1 MSYKCGNSRASAC
14 LAFAIALLFLFGT
27 SLVSRAQT
35 ATNTW
40 DGGATGNAAARA
52 NWTSAGNWGGTAPI
66 AGSVLIFAGTTKL
79 TANTNLF
86 PAGTGFFSISFASGA
101 GAFTLTG
108 NAISLTNGITNNS
121 TNTQTLNL
129 NGITLGGAQ
138 TFNASAGNLTFTA
151 LNNIT
156 NAGFLLTFAGASNS
170 TVNSIISGT
179 GGVTKTGA
187 GTLLLT
193 NANTFT
199 GATTL
204 SAGTLRAT
212 TSAASLG
219 AGALSLG
226 GGVLELA
233 NDTGLNYGRATTV
246 TASAQINS
254 DRLTAGAGVTHT
266 LGTLSIGAQTLTIG
280 SDATTTSG
288 TAGITFGATTLSAT
302 GAVFDVNT
310 NNALLTLASVGGAGN
325 SFTVTGAGN
334 TTVTGV
340 IGTVAGGVTKTGTG
354 TLTLSGA
361 NTYTGGTTISNGVV
375 SISASDRLANTGA
388 LTLNG
393 SGAVFNLSTFSDTVG
408 AVTLTDGSITGT
420 TGVLSGSSFSV
431 ANGSITAALGG
442 TTATLS
448 KAGTGTVSLGS
459 ATNSY
464 GGVTTIGG
472 GVLNVGALANA
483 GANSSI
489 GTNATIA
496 ISNGGKLHYTGSTV
510 SINRGVNLSGGIGD
524 ISVSNSV
531 AALSI
536 SGAISNTGSLVK
548 SGAGTLILS
557 GANTYSGGTTI
568 SAGTLGIG
576 AGGTSGLLG
585 AGNVTNNGSL
595 VFNRSDSTSVD
606 NIISGTGS
614 VVKQGAA
621 TLTLSG
627 ENSFSG
633 GLSILGGAVSVAQEG
648 FLGAASNAITL
659 DNGKLVTTA
668 TVDLGP
674 DRSVTFGAGGGTIEV
689 AGGTTATVDGLLS
702 GSGSFTKI
710 GAGTIALDAAS
721 SGFAGA
727 SLINQGTLLLNDEN
741 VLAASEVTVASGA
754 SLAVAFGNANIGN
767 LGGAGNVTVSSNV
780 IVGGLNASAVLSGIT
795 SGDGSLT
802 KTGSGTLTLTANNT
816 HAGGVFLNGN
826 GAVRAQSAG
835 AFGTGFVTQASGSS
849 KIIIDTTGTITN
861 QMDIYNVAVLQ
872 SVTMTGAKTLNNA
885 TYDITNNTTTTESGT
900 LSGAGGITK
909 LGTGTL
915 LVTASNSFT
924 GAVDVQAGVLDLNS
938 STGSAAGATA
948 SVSVSSGATLLISQS
963 GQVNNGAPVTL
974 SGGTIARGS
983 GVSEVFGS
991 LNITTASTLDFGSGA
1006 TGNLTFGTYEDNA
1019 TPSALLTV
1027 NNFLPGNSFTF
1038 SSTSFTAGDVGSYFS
1053 FGTGYVNSSIA
1064 NTGSTFTITAI
1075 PEPSTYLAAAGLLAL
1090 MLWPS
1095 RKRLLKDAQKIFG
1108 LRAPTRDRLAAQ
1120 RLR

>member
-1 MSYKCGNSRASAC
+1 MHSAQ
-14 LAFAIALLFLFGT
+14 
-27 SLVSRAQT
+27 AQT

-40 DGGATGNAAARA
+40 NGGAKGNPAARA
-52 NWTSAGNWGGTAPI
+52 NWRSANNWGGTAPI

-79 TANTNLF
+79 RANTNLF
-86 PAGTGFFSISFASGA
+86 AAGTGFFSISFASGA

-138 TFNASAGNLTFTA
+138 SFNASAGSLTFTA

-212 TSAASLG
+212 TSASSLG

-226 GGVLELA
+226 GGLLELA
-233 NDTGLNYGRATTV
+233 NDTGLNYGRNTTV
-246 TASAQINS
+246 TASTQINS
-254 DRLTAGAGVTHT
+254 DRLAAGAGVTHT

-310 NNALLTLASVGGAGN
+310 NNAVLTLGAISGN
-325 SFTVTGAGN
+325 TFGFTVTGAGN
-334 TTVTGV
+334 TAITGIIGTTSGTVT
-340 IGTVAGGVTKTGTG
+340 KDGTG

-375 SISASDRLANTGA
+375 AISTSDRLANAGA

-393 SGAVFNLSTFSDTVG
+393 AGAVFAISTFSDTVG
-408 AVTLTDGSITGT
+408 AVTLTDGSITGS
-420 TGVLSGSSFSV
+420 TGVLTGSSFSV

-448 KAGTGTVSLGS
+448 KTGAGTVTLGS

-472 GVLNVGALANA
+472 GVLNVGTLANA

-510 SINRGVNLSGGIGD
+510 SINRGVNLSGGTGD
-524 ISVSNSV
+524 INVSNSV

-536 SGAISNTGSLVK
+536 SGVISNTGSLVK
-548 SGAGTLILS
+548 SGVGTLILS

-595 VFNRSDSTSVD
+595 VFNRSDSISVD

-614 VVKQGAA
+614 VVKQGAG

-627 ENSFSG
+627 ENTFNG

-648 FLGAASNAITL
+648 FLGASSNAITL

-674 DRSVTFGAGGGTIEV
+674 GRSFTFGAGGGTIEV
-689 AGGTTATVDGLLS
+689 AGGTSATLDGLL
-702 GSGSFTKI
+702 GGTGNFTKTGDGI
-710 GAGTIALDAAS
+710 LALDAAS
-721 SGFAGA
+721 SSFEGA
-727 SLINQGTLLLNDEN
+727 SFINQGTLRLNDEN
-741 VLAASEVTVASGA
+741 VLASSEVTVASGA
-754 SLAVAFGNANIGN
+754 ALAVDFGNANIGN
-767 LGGAGNVTVSSNV
+767 LGGAGNVVVSSNA
-780 IVGGLNASAVLSGIT
+780 IVGSLNASAVLSGII
-795 SGDGSLT
+795 SGNGSLT
-802 KTGSGTLTLTANNT
+802 KTGDGTLTLTGTNT

-835 AFGTGFVTQASGSS
+835 AFGIGGVQQASGSS

-861 QMDIYNVAVLQ
+861 QMDIYNMSILQ
-872 SVTMTGAKTLNNA
+872 SVTLSGAKTLNNA
-885 TYDITNNTTTTESGT
+885 TYDVTNNTTTTESGT
-900 LSGAGGITK
+900 LTGDGGITK
-909 LGTGTL
+909 LGAGTL

-924 GAVDVQAGVLDLNS
+924 GAVDVQAGVLELAS
-938 STGSAAGATA
+938 ATGSAAGATA

-963 GQVNNGAPVTL
+963 SQVNNTAPVTL
-974 SGGTIARGS
+974 SGGTITRGS

-1006 TGNLTFGTYEDNA
+1006 TGNLTFGTYQDNT
-1019 TPSALLTV
+1019 TPSALLTL

-1038 SSTSFTAGDVGSYFS
+1038 NSTSFTAGNVGSYFS
-1053 FGTGYVNSSIA
+1053 FGSGYVNSSIA
-1064 NTGSTFTITAI
+1064 NTGTTFTITAI
-1075 PEPSTYLAAAGLLAL
+1075 PEPSTYVAAIALLGL
-1090 MLWPS
+1090 MLWP
-1095 RKRLLKDAQKIFG
+1095 
-1108 LRAPTRDRLAAQ
+1108 LRR
-1120 RLR
+1120 RLRGKVS